1 MTWLGRLHDRLARSP
16 IWIRVPGELLLIV
29 FVIVPAMVW
38 SFVSTIARAVWRWGT
53 GR

>member
-16 IWIRVPGELLLIV
+16 AWVRVPGELLLIV

-38 SFVSTIARAVWRWGT
+38 SFVSTIARTLWKKVRGK
-53 GR
+53 